1 MDAGL
6 RRYQTVAQN
15 AARDLLITSNLNFV
29 KHILSR
35 IIVNFP
41 SHVDRE
47 NLEAAG
53 VLGLVEAANR
63 YSHRRG
69 VNFKTFAYQR
79 IRGAILDE
87 LRRNCPLPQH
97 ILKHWKMIKAAI
109 QQNAGALTSEQ
120 IAELTELSIDEIEDC
135 MSAMRMVAPQMWRAE
150 LAELVPDQLSSV
162 TELQEQEQKTI
173 LANAI
178 EQLPERLRAVV
189 TLYYGNELTLKQIGL
204 TLQISESRVSRILA
218 RAEVQLKFT
227 VQQMQSSGDPISENV
242 NSFNSTE

>member
-6 RRYQTVAQN
+6 RRYQAVAQN
-15 AARDLLITSNLNFV
+15 DARDLLITSNLNFV

-69 VNFKTFAYQR
+69 VNFKSFAYQR

-97 ILKHWKMIKAAI
+97 ILKHWKIIKGAI
-109 QQNAGALTSEQ
+109 QKNAGALSSEQ
-120 IAELTELSIDEIEDC
+120 ISEQTELSVDEIEDC
-135 MSAMRMVAPQMWRAE
+135 MSAMRMVAPQMWKEE
-150 LAELVPDQLSSV
+150 LAELVPDQFSPV
-162 TELQEQEQKTI
+162 TQLQEQEQKTF

-189 TLYYGNELTLKQIGL
+189 TLYYGNELTLKQIGM
-204 TLQISESRVSRILA
+204 TLGISESRVSRILA
-218 RAEVQLKFT
+218 QAEVQLKLM
-227 VQQMQSSGDPISENV
+227 VQQMQSSGVSFPLDV
-242 NSFNSTE
+242 NSFNMHE